1 MNCVK
6 GWQTLTLHLTLTL
19 ILGQGSRSPICAR
32 NSTLQ
37 LVPTKGV
44 REWGTSRG
52 KMKKQCLCLALA
64 KRSLALWQIKA
75 KIWTWRKKCCYY
87 SVAEALV
94 RNGQLFI
101 RRHTLY
107 LYSTSQYL
115 NHISISISI
124 SISSHLIP
132 TTSCRPGWGQANQ
145 YCYLTE
151 TQWGSK

>member
-1 MNCVK
+1 MFFI
-6 GWQTLTLHLTLTL
+6 LTFPNKVHYETKKKNKKTN
-19 ILGQGSRSPICAR
+19 RSPICACNR
-32 NSTLQ
+32 TLQ

-44 REWGTSRG
+44 REWGTSWG

-64 KRSLALWQIKA
+64 KSSPALWQIKA
-75 KIWTWRKKCCYY
+75 KIWTLRKKCYYY

-101 RRHTLY
+101 RQHTLY

-115 NHISISISI
+115 NHFIYIC
-124 SISSHLIP
+124 ISSHLVP

-145 YCYLTE
+145 YRYLTE